1 VSTIEDRVRA
11 AFRADAETVRPGAI
25 PGPPMRPARSG
36 PRRPRP
42 RWVRFLIPMAAA
54 TAVAAV
60 VVGVS
65 MAVPALRGPGHRTGT
80 RASSAP
86 FSPEPGYGKY
96 PLPTSE
102 PLPAPA
108 LGAMAS
114 SGVPASAPVPG
125 VPRYYVTNGIIGSS
139 VTDQL
144 VVRDTATG
152 AVAGRLSPP
161 GNDLFASVAA
171 VAGDRTFVTAV
182 TGHGCTDSRLY
193 QFRLNDQGQPGPLE
207 PLHVTVPGSISQIGG
222 DLAITSDGRTIA
234 YNASLCGRAENEV
247 GVVDLATQHVATW
260 AAPVNPRDNLATQVM
275 GLSLSADG
283 SLLGFETFSGA
294 RVLSTGAPGGSV
306 FQRSRMISRT
316 ALWAALGASDATLY
330 TCAVS
335 PDTTPLPR
343 TGGVTYAAAPL
354 AGGQPTVIARRTGLP
369 SPQCWASLDP
379 SGGYLLVEY
388 PAHGPYPLDAGYVR
402 AAVLNLGTGRLTPTP
417 AAAFSGPED
426 IAW

>member
-11 AFRADAETVRPGAI
+11 AFRADAETVQPDAI
-25 PGPPMRPARSG
+25 PGPPVRPAR
-36 PRRPRP
+36 PRPRPSRP
-42 RWVRFLIPMAAA
+42 RWVRFLIPLTAA

-65 MAVPALRGPGHRTGT
+65 MAVPAMRGPGHRAGT
-80 RASSAP
+80 PASSAP
-86 FSPEPGYGKY
+86 FSPVPKYPKY
-96 PLPTSE
+96 PLPTSG
-102 PLPAPA
+102 PLPAPV
-108 LGAMAS
+108 LGTTAS
-114 SGVPASAPVPG
+114 RGVPASTPVAG
-125 VPRYYVTNGIIGSS
+125 VPRYYVTNVIIASTVS
-139 VTDQL
+139 DQL

-152 AVAGRLSPP
+152 SVVGRISPP
-161 GNDLFASVAA
+161 GSDVFASIAA
-171 VAGDRTFVTAV
+171 VAGDRTFVTTL
-182 TGHGCTDSRLY
+182 TGHGCTSSRLY

-222 DLAITSDGRTIA
+222 DLAVTPDGRTIA

-247 GVVDLATQHVATW
+247 GVIDLATRHVATW
-260 AAPVNPRDNLATQVM
+260 AAPVNPRDILTTQVM
-275 GLSLSADG
+275 GLSLSSDG

-294 RVLSTGAPGGSV
+294 RVLNTGVPGGSV
-306 FQRSRMISRT
+306 FQRGRMISPT
-316 ALWAALGASDATLY
+316 ALWAALGTGDATLY
-330 TCAVS
+330 TCTVS
-335 PDTTPLPR
+335 PHTTPLPR

-354 AGGQPTVIARRTGLP
+354 AGGQPKVIAGRTGLP

-402 AAVLNLGTGRLTPTP
+402 AEVLNLRTGRLTPT
-417 AAAFSGPED
+417 AAASFSGPED

>member
-1 VSTIEDRVRA
+1 VSTLEDRVRA
-11 AFRADAETVRPGAI
+11 AFRADAETVLPDAV
-25 PGPPMRPARSG
+25 PGPPARPARSR
-36 PRRPRP
+36 PRRSRP
-42 RWVRFLIPMAAA
+42 RWVRFLIPLAAA

-65 MAVPALRGPGHRTGT
+65 MAVPELRGPGHRAGT
-80 RASSAP
+80 PASSAP
-86 FSPEPGYGKY
+86 FSPVPKY
-96 PLPTSE
+96 PLPTSG
-102 PLPAPA
+102 PLPAPV

-114 SGVPASAPVPG
+114 RGVPASAPAPG
-125 VPRYYVTNGIIGSS
+125 VPRNYVTNESIAST
-139 VTDQL
+139 VNDQL
-144 VVRDTATG
+144 AVRDTATG
-152 AVAGRLSPP
+152 AVVGRISPP
-161 GNDLFASVAA
+161 GDDLFASITA

-222 DLAITSDGRTIA
+222 DLAITPDGRTIA
-234 YNASLCGRAENEV
+234 YNAALCGRAENEV
-247 GVVDLATQHVATW
+247 GVIDLATRQVATW
-260 AAPVNPRDNLATQVM
+260 AVPLDPRDNLATQVM

-294 RVLSTGAPGGSV
+294 RVLNTGAPGGSV
-306 FQRSRMISRT
+306 FQRGRMISRT

-354 AGGQPTVIARRTGLP
+354 DGGQPKVIARRTGLP

-388 PAHGPYPLDAGYVR
+388 PVHGPYPLDAGYVR
-402 AAVLNLGTGRLTPTP
+402 AGVLNLRTGRLTPTP
-417 AAAFSGPED
+417 AASFSGPED